1 MEAIPF
7 AIGFG
12 MLMFLLV
19 YGKIMYKELKCK
31 K

>member
-12 MLMFLLV
+12 MFMFLLV
-19 YGKIMYKELKCK
+19 YGRIMYKEFKSK
-31 K
+31 